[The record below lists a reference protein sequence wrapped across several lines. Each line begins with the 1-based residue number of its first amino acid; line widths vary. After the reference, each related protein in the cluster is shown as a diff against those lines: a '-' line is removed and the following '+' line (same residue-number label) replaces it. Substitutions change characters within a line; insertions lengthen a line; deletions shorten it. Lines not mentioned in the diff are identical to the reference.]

1 MLPRAPARAALQPCG
16 RSHSRPYGCDPRAYR
31 EASEEKVATLGLS
44 ESERDSIER
53 FEAEVI
59 NPSMTALVI
68 LDFWAE
74 WCGPC
79 KQLSPVLDKIADDY
93 AGKGVKL
100 AKIDVDK
107 DKLLASQFRIQS
119 IPTVYAIYRG
129 QPVADLTNYRSE
141 GQLKKVLDELLK
153 QLKIE
158 GEGATPKADVE
169 PLIAMGEQ
177 VLADGDAARA
187 VSIFRQVREMAPDN
201 AEVIGGL
208 VRALVAAGETT
219 EAKDLLD
226 GLPEGVAK
234 KPEISRARAA
244 LEVASAAPAM
254 DTSGL
259 EQRLAGDPDDHEAR
273 FEIASAKMA
282 AGDRDAAA
290 DALLEIVRRD
300 REWNDGAARKRFLQ
314 LLEAQGLED
323 PWSSAQRRRLSA
335 VLFT

>member
-1 MLPRAPARAALQPCG
+1 M
-16 RSHSRPYGCDPRAYR
+16 
-31 EASEEKVATLGLS
+31 ATLGLS
-44 ESERDSIER
+44 EAERESVER
-53 FEAEVI
+53 FEQEVI

-79 KQLSPVLDKIADDY
+79 KQLSPILDKVAADY
-93 AGKGVKL
+93 AAKGVKL
-100 AKIDVDK
+100 VKIDVDK
-107 DKLLASQFRIQS
+107 DKLLAAQFRIQS
-119 IPTVYAIYRG
+119 IPTVYAIFRG

-141 GQLKKVLDELLK
+141 GQLTKVLDQLLA

-158 GEGATPKADVE
+158 TTGEPKVEIE

-177 VLADGDAARA
+177 ILADGDAPRA
-187 VSIFRQVREMAPDN
+187 VSVFRQVLEMAPDN
-201 AEVIGGL
+201 PDVIGGL
-208 VRALVAAGETT
+208 ARALVAAGETG
-219 EAKDLLD
+219 EARQMLDDLPVDL
-226 GLPEGVAK
+226 AA

-244 LEVASAAPAM
+244 LEVASAAPAA
-254 DTSGL
+254 DTSAF
-259 EQRLAGDPDDHEAR
+259 EQRLAANADDHEAR
-273 FEIASAKMA
+273 YELASARMS

-290 DALLEIVRRD
+290 DALLEIVARD
-300 REWNDGAARKRFLQ
+300 REWNEGAARKRFLQ